1 MPVSQAANTESRP
14 RKGVRTRDSILRVAV
29 DLASVEGLEGLTIG
43 RLADELKLSK
53 SGLFAHFGSKEE
65 LQLATIEMAREI
77 FVEHNIRPALAEPEG
92 VQRLL
97 RLCQGW
103 LKHVEGRVF
112 KGGCFFGA
120 ASAEFDD
127 RKYTGS
133 HYGHIC
139 FVRVTPKSVTLAD
152 QRDGSMRNDIYAM
165 KDPSQKA
172 DRAKLLVGRSAT
184 YPIKLEQNKWYT
196 MVVETVGDT
205 LRVTIDNKPAGYL
218 KSSGIAHETKSKIE
232 LGVAGKDGLFDDIKV
247 WNADPP
253 NP

>member
-1 MPVSQAANTESRP
+1 MTQKRTFVLLYFLDVTYPHMPVIQAANTESRP

-77 FVEHNIRPALAEPEG
+77 FVEHNIRPALIEPEG

-112 KGGCFFGA
+112 KGGCFFTA
-120 ASAEFDD
+120 ASFEFDS
-127 RKYTGS
+127 RKGP
-133 HYGHIC
+133 
-139 FVRVTPKSVTLAD
+139 VRDAIAAAMKAWLGTLA
-152 QRDGSMRNDIYAM
+152 RAVDGAKRAKHIKASVDAEQFAFEIYSLAMGANWALQLLDDKTAM
-165 KDPSQKA
+165 KKA
-172 DRAKLLVGRSAT
+172 RENILQRIKAVAT
-184 YPIKLEQNKWYT
+184 TSCP
-196 MVVETVGDT
+196 
-205 LRVTIDNKPAGYL
+205 R
-218 KSSGIAHETKSKIE
+218 IA
-232 LGVAGKDGLFDDIKV
+232 L
-247 WNADPP
+247 
-253 NP
+253 

>member
-112 KGGCFFGA
+112 KGGCFFTA
-120 ASAEFDD
+120 ASFEFDS
-127 RKYTGS
+127 RKGP
-133 HYGHIC
+133 
-139 FVRVTPKSVTLAD
+139 VRDAIAAAMKAWLATLARAVD
-152 QRDGSMRNDIYAM
+152 AAKKAKHIKTSVDAEQFAFEIYSLAMGANWALQLLDDKTAM
-165 KDPSQKA
+165 KKA
-172 DRAKLLVGRSAT
+172 RENILQRIKAVAT
-184 YPIKLEQNKWYT
+184 TSCPPIAL
-196 MVVETVGDT
+196 
-205 LRVTIDNKPAGYL
+205 
-218 KSSGIAHETKSKIE
+218 
-232 LGVAGKDGLFDDIKV
+232 
-247 WNADPP
+247 
-253 NP
+253 